1 MLMKDAMK
9 DAPRRSSIAD
19 EKRSVS
25 FLVIDLA
32 RRPGIMGNGIF
43 DVIRDV
49 ATKKGEIVLTTD
61 STHSPD
67 AKKSSFLPQLF
78 LEVRFVFIGVI
89 ITTLPSVSFSI
100 DIPFHHN
107 GEQLK
112 DSTVIV

>member
-1 MLMKDAMK
+1 MKDAMK

-78 LEVRFVFIGVI
+78 FGGSVRVHWCYYYYAPICLLFNRHPF
-89 ITTLPSVSFSI
+89 PSQRRAI
-100 DIPFHHN
+100 
-107 GEQLK
+107 ER
-112 DSTVIV
+112 